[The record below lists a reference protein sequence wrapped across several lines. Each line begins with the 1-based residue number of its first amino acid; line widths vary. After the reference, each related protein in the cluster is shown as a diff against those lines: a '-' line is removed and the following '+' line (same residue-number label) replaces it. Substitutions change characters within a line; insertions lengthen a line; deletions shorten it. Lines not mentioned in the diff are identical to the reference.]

1 MGIWD
6 EQGKA
11 MADAGRPYADAA
23 DAEITR
29 LRADLAACKTGRAS
43 DIASRDARIA
53 ALEERIA
60 ELEAAKPKPPTP
72 TPSALKPGLRG
83 LVTTDPAYVAA
94 NIPYATFAST
104 KPKWRDHNPSPDV
117 FNFTSIDTMLAK
129 YPKLKFRLRFMAGT
143 HAPDWVKARSGGAI
157 QHVPN
162 TATGATGAVPRF
174 WTENYYNDYMKFM
187 KAIADKYESNPQVVE
202 IPNSLT
208 TTIYAEPFIINA
220 DPATV
225 TRYWNAGY
233 RFPLVQT
240 NLMRSVQD
248 MMRLFPTTRI
258 SLAGHGKWERII
270 DGKMNYDWPSLRGAF
285 NELIDAYGPRL
296 VIDDHG
302 LGADDT
308 IGTPQPRAVATGW
321 YNYMAGLQPTDQ
333 TYGWQFTPKDYSMEV
348 AAEMGVKMGARF
360 LEFAG
365 FNRIPEPKRQQ
376 LHNACIAN
384 GKDKP

>member
-6 EQGKA
+6 EQGRA

-29 LRADLAACKTGRAS
+29 LKADLAACKEGRAK
-43 DIASRDARIA
+43 DVA
-53 ALEERIA
+53 ALEARIA
-60 ELEAAKPKPPTP
+60 ELEAAKPKPPAVTAP
-72 TPSALKPGLRG
+72 LKPGLRG

-94 NIPYATFAST
+94 NIPYATFASW
-104 KPKWRDHNPSPDV
+104 KPRWADLEPTRGN
-117 FNFTSIDTMLAK
+117 FNFAPIHNQLNK
-129 YPKLKFRLRFMAGT
+129 YPKLKFRPRIMAGT
-143 HAPDWVKARSGGAI
+143 HAPDWAKQRSGGAI

-162 TATGATGAVPRF
+162 TATGATGMVPRF
-174 WTENYYNDYMKFM
+174 WTENYYNDYMAFM
-187 KAIADKYESNPQVVE
+187 TAFAAEFEKHPQVVE